1 MTLFAAL
8 ATTVALL
15 ASAPAPA
22 QEPASRV
29 PPRQPPAPASAP
41 AVSGAVASPSPTRD
55 YVVGPDDVL
64 EVSYWKD
71 KDASAQVA
79 VRPDGRISLPLL
91 NDVQAAGLTPVELA
105 ARITSLASAFLEAP
119 NVTVMVKQ
127 INSRK
132 AYIVG
137 EVIRPGA
144 YALNGPVSVLQIIAM
159 AGGPTEYASLADI
172 AIVRTSD
179 SGVVTRTFN
188 YRNALKLKDLDQN
201 VLLMPGDTVI
211 VR

>member
-1 MTLFAAL
+1 MKLFAAL
-8 ATTVALL
+8 ATTLALMV
-15 ASAPAPA
+15 S
-22 QEPASRV
+22 
-29 PPRQPPAPASAP
+29 APASAQ
-41 AVSGAVASPSPTRD
+41 AVSGAGASPSPTRD
-55 YVVGPDDVL
+55 YVIGPDDLL